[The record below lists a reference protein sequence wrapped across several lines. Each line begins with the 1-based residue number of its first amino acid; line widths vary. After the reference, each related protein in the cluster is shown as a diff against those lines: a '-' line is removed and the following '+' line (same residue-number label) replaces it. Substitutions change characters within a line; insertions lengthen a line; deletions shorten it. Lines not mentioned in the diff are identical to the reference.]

1 MAFKSPAVAKSQTN
15 TAKAKRNLSARRAKQ
30 KSARMIRT
38 WLVVMSLFLSELL
51 FYTWCR
57 VQVTRTGY
65 EISEEYKK
73 QQRLLALQRNLNIEL
88 ARLKSPQRIGSI
100 ARDQLHLAKP
110 DPEQVIVIP

>member
-1 MAFKSPAVAKSQTN
+1 MVLKSPAVARSQIK
-15 TAKAKRNLSARRAKQ
+15 TAKAKRNLSAQRAKQ
-30 KSARMIRT
+30 KSGPIIRI

-51 FYTWCR
+51 LYTWCR
-57 VQVTRTGY
+57 VQVTRSGY
-65 EISEEYKK
+65 EISEGYKE